1 MFNGL
6 LTAPDGDADGKIG
19 TLFLHCAKTFF
30 FFYIYTL
37 SWSGEVQELHM
48 LFDLMT
54 DVARAACTTLPGP
67 EIHNDLLL
75 VP

>member
-1 MFNGL
+1 MEMQMGRLGL
-6 LTAPDGDADGKIG
+6 YSCIVQRL
-19 TLFLHCAKTFF
+19 F

-54 DVARAACTTLPGP
+54 DVVRAACTTLPGP